1 MALSKLAA
9 NSFDLT
15 DNYAL
20 TGTVTGVESTQKVFL
35 IEVVFQK

>member
-15 DNYAL
+15 DDYAL
-20 TGTVTGVESTQKVFL
+20 TGTVTGANSTQ
-35 IEVVFQK
+35 